1 MRRQGWTA
9 LCAVTTLVLSGCK
22 EREVAGT
29 WSNAS
34 GSVALSRDDSLL
46 YVVDADNGILAVVD
60 TARREKVSE
69 VRVGPRPERV
79 TVGPDDTVYVTNRGG
94 KSVSVIRKGDA
105 VEAARVPVGVEPTG
119 LAVSPDGHT
128 LYVVNSATRESAARG
143 SLTAIDTGTLTAR
156 WELPLGEEPR
166 GIALLEDGRKAAV
179 SLFRQGDVVTVD
191 LSDANQPQVMRGG
204 TDLNTKANR
213 PSSSGA
219 GMAPSPLVAMDTPL
233 PPGSNQGPR
242 SFRARGMVDL
252 LSAPD
257 GRRLFAPVVWSRED
271 PLAGPVDGRS
281 PNPGDSMYGGGTP
294 CGAAAGG
301 GVVAAGLVTFDTE
314 DEAPRPVVDD
324 LDECKPPPEEKPD
337 YPTSLIASPSF
348 TTPLQGP
355 AAAVVDPTGAWL
367 FLVNQESN
375 NVAILPSWRRSGS
388 DLAGEGSPVRQLL
401 DVGAGPNGIALTRD
415 GRKAYVYNAFDHT
428 VSTLV
433 ASGDARGDL
442 HEEGERLVIAGDTLS
457 PMAVAGRRLF
467 FSAVDERMTSPSVA
481 VSCAS
486 CHLEGREDG
495 HVWGFPDGPRQTP
508 SLAGRMTTATAPF
521 HWSGEFSALG
531 DFMSATVKDRMGG
544 QELDAD
550 TVAKLGAFI
559 DAIPAP
565 DNAFRDEPLTASQAR
580 GAALFKQAKCDT
592 CHSGTALTNNTNVDV
607 GTFVRSGVLQDAVA
621 VIQVGLNTPS
631 LLGVG
636 RTAPYLHDGS
646 APTLKAR
653 LLNGRETNQHGMT
666 AQLSDADMDDLVA
679 YLETL

>member
-1 MRRQGWTA
+1 MRRQGWAA

-34 GSVALSRDDSLL
+34 GSLALSRDDSLL

-69 VRVGPRPERV
+69 VRVGSRPERV
-79 TVGPDDTVYVTNRGG
+79 TVGVDDTVYVTNRGDR
-94 KSVSVIRKGDA
+94 SVSVIRKGDA
-105 VEAARVPVGVEPTG
+105 VEAARIQVGVEPTG
-119 LAVSPDGHT
+119 LAVSPEGST
-128 LYVVNSATRESAARG
+128 LYVVNSATRKSAARG
-143 SLTAIDTGTLTAR
+143 SLTAIDTATLTVR

-166 GIALLEDGRKAAV
+166 GIALLEEGRKAAV

-191 LSDANQPQVMRGG
+191 LSDANNPRVMRDG
-204 TDLNTKANR
+204 TDLNAKANR
-213 PSSSGA
+213 PSASVSNGGSA
-219 GMAPSPLVAMDTPL
+219 ADDVFDTPL
-233 PPGSNQGPR
+233 PPGVQQLPR
-242 SFRARGMVDL
+242 AFRARGMVDL
-252 LSAPD
+252 LGAPD
-257 GRRLFAPVVWSRED
+257 GRRLFAPVLWSRED
-271 PLAGPVDGRS
+271 PLGGPVDGRD
-281 PNPGDSMYGGGTP
+281 PDLGDSMYGGGTP
-294 CGAAAGG
+294 CGASSGG
-301 GVVAAGLVTFDTE
+301 GVVAAGVITFDTE

-355 AAAVVDPTGAWL
+355 SAAVVDPTGAWL
-367 FLVNQESN
+367 FLVNQDSN
-375 NVAILPSWRRSGS
+375 NVAILPSFRRTGS
-388 DLAGEGSPVRQLL
+388 DLPNESSPVRQLV

-415 GRKAYVYNAFDHT
+415 GRRAYVYNAFDHT

-433 ASGDARGDL
+433 GGANDIR
-442 HEEGERLVIAGDTLS
+442 EEGSRLVIAGDTLS
-457 PMAVAGRRLF
+457 PLAAEGRRLF
-467 FSAVDERMTSPSVA
+467 FSAVDRRMTSPSVA

-544 QELDAD
+544 QDLDAD

-559 DAIPAP
+559 DAIPTP
-565 DNAFRDEPLTASQAR
+565 DNAFQGEPLTAPQAR
-580 GAALFKQAKCDT
+580 GAVLFKQAKCDT
-592 CHSGTALTNNTNVDV
+592 CHTGAALTNNTNADV
-607 GTFVRSGVLQDAVA
+607 GTFVRSGVLQDAAA
-621 VIQVGLNTPS
+621 VIKAGLNTPS

-646 APTLKAR
+646 APSLKAR

-666 AQLSDADMDDLVA
+666 AGLSDADVDDLVA

>member
-1 MRRQGWTA
+1 MRRQGWAA

-94 KSVSVIRKGDA
+94 RSVSVIRKGDA

-119 LAVSPDGHT
+119 MALSPDGST
-128 LYVVNSATRESAARG
+128 LYVVNSAMRESAARG

-179 SLFRQGDVVTVD
+179 SLFRQGDVMTVD
-191 LSDANQPQVMRGG
+191 LSDANRPQVMRGG
-204 TDLNTKANR
+204 TDLLAKANR
-213 PSSSGA
+213 MLPSRTGGSSSA
-219 GMAPSPLVAMDTPL
+219 GDAPL
-233 PPGSNQGPR
+233 PVETGPR
-242 SFRARGMVDL
+242 SFRSRGMVDL

-257 GRRLFAPVVWSRED
+257 GRRLFAPVLWSRED
-271 PLAGPVDGRS
+271 PLGGPVDGRG

-301 GVVAAGLVTFDTE
+301 GVVAAGLITFDAE
-314 DEAPRPVVDD
+314 DDAPRPVVDD

-348 TTPLQGP
+348 KEPLQGP

-367 FLVNQESN
+367 FLVNQDSN
-375 NVAILPSWRRSGS
+375 NVAVLPSWRRSGS
-388 DLAGEGSPVRQLL
+388 DLVSEGSPVRQLVS
-401 DVGAGPNGIALTRD
+401 VGAGPNGIALTRD

-428 VSTLV
+428 VSTLG
-433 ASGDARGDL
+433 ASGDALGDIR
-442 HEEGERLVIAGDTLS
+442 EEGERLVIAGDTLS
-457 PMAVAGRRLF
+457 PMAAAGRRLF
-467 FSAVDERMTSPSVA
+467 FSAVDARMTSPAVA

-544 QELDAD
+544 QELDED

-565 DNAFRDEPLTASQAR
+565 DNAFRGEPLTASQAR
-580 GAALFKQAKCDT
+580 GAALFTQAKCDT
-592 CHSGTALTNNTNVDV
+592 CHTGAALTDNRNVDV
-607 GTFVRSGVLQDAVA
+607 GTFVLSGVLQDAAA
-621 VIQVGLNTPS
+621 VIKTGLNTPS

-653 LLNGRETNQHGMT
+653 LMNGRETNQHGMT

>member
-1 MRRQGWTA
+1 MRRQGWAA

-46 YVVDADNGILAVVD
+46 YVVDSDNGILAVVD
-60 TARREKVSE
+60 TERREKVSE

-94 KSVSVIRKGDA
+94 RSVSVIRKGEA
-105 VEAARVPVGVEPTG
+105 VEAARIPVGVEPTG
-119 LAVSPDGHT
+119 LTVSPDGRT

-143 SLTAIDTGTLTAR
+143 SLTAIDTDSLTAR

-179 SLFRQGDVVTVD
+179 TLFRQGDVMTVD
-191 LSDANQPQVMRGG
+191 LSNADQPRVMRDG
-204 TDLNTKANR
+204 TDLLAKANR
-213 PSSSGA
+213 PLAAGA
-219 GMAPSPLVAMDTPL
+219 IGARSNSDAPL
-233 PPGSNQGPR
+233 PPSSQAGPR
-242 SFRARGMVDL
+242 SFRSRGMVDL
-252 LSAPD
+252 LGAPD
-257 GRRLFAPVVWSRED
+257 GRRLFAPVLWSRED
-271 PLAGPVDGRS
+271 PLGGPVDGS
-281 PNPGDSMYGGGTP
+281 DPALGDSMYGGGTP

-301 GVVAAGLVTFDTE
+301 GVVAAGLITFDAE
-314 DEAPRPVVDD
+314 GESPRPVVDD
-324 LDECKPPPEEKPD
+324 LDECRPPPEEKPD

-348 TTPLQGP
+348 TKSLQGP

-367 FLVNQESN
+367 FLVNQGSN
-375 NVAILPSWRRSGS
+375 NVAVVPSWRRSGS
-388 DLAGEGSPVRQLL
+388 DLESTLSPVRQLV

-433 ASGDARGDL
+433 SSGNELGGIR
-442 HEEGERLVIAGDTLS
+442 EEGQRLAIAGDTLS
-457 PMAVAGRRLF
+457 PMAAAGRRMF
-467 FSAVDERMTSPSVA
+467 FSAVDERMTRPSVA

-544 QELDAD
+544 QELDTD

-565 DNAFRDEPLTASQAR
+565 DNAFKGEPLTAQQAH
-580 GAALFKQAKCDT
+580 GAALFAQAKCDT
-592 CHSGTALTNNTNVDV
+592 CHSGAAFTNNTNVDV

-621 VIQVGLNTPS
+621 VIRSGLNTPS

-653 LLNGRETNQHGMT
+653 LMKGRETNLHGMT
-666 AQLSDADMDDLVA
+666 STLSDADMDDLVA

>member
-1 MRRQGWTA
+1 MRRQGWAA

-46 YVVDADNGILAVVD
+46 YVVDADNGLLAVVD

-69 VRVGPRPERV
+69 VRVGSRPERV
-79 TVGPDDTVYVTNRGG
+79 AVGVDDTVYVTNRGG
-94 KSVSVIRKGDA
+94 RSVSVIRKGDA
-105 VEAARVPVGVEPTG
+105 VEAARIPVGVEPTG
-119 LAVSPDGHT
+119 LAVSPDGST
-128 LYVVNSATRESAARG
+128 LYVVNSATHQSAARG
-143 SLTAIDTGTLTAR
+143 SLTAIDTGTLTVR

-191 LSDANQPQVMRGG
+191 LSDANKPKVMRDG

-213 PSSSGA
+213 PPSSVS
-219 GMAPSPLVAMDTPL
+219 SPLADEVIDPPQL
-233 PPGSNQGPR
+233 PDSRQGPR
-242 SFRARGMVDL
+242 TFRARGMVDL

-257 GRRLFAPVVWSRED
+257 GRRLFAPVLWSRED
-271 PLAGPVDGRS
+271 PLGGPVDGRD

-348 TTPLQGP
+348 KAPLQGP

-367 FLVNQESN
+367 FLVNQDSN

-388 DLAGEGSPVRQLL
+388 DLPNESSPVRQLV

-433 ASGDARGDL
+433 GGAGDIR
-442 HEEGERLVIAGDTLS
+442 EEGTRLVIAGDTLS
-457 PMAVAGRRLF
+457 PLAAEGRRLF
-467 FSAVDERMTSPSVA
+467 FSAVDPRMTSPSVA

-559 DAIPAP
+559 DAIPAT
-565 DNAFRDEPLTASQAR
+565 DNPSRGEPLTAAQAR
-580 GAALFKQAKCDT
+580 GASLFKQAKCDT
-592 CHSGTALTNNTNVDV
+592 CHTGTALTNNTNADV
-607 GTFVRSGVLQDAVA
+607 GTFVLSGVLRDAAA
-621 VIQVGLNTPS
+621 VVRSGLNTPS

-646 APTLKAR
+646 APTLRAR
-653 LLNGRETNQHGMT
+653 LMNGRESNQHGMT
-666 AQLSDADMDDLVA
+666 ADLSDADVDDLVA

>member
-1 MRRQGWTA
+1 MRRQGWAA

-94 KSVSVIRKGDA
+94 RSVSVIRKGDA

-119 LAVSPDGHT
+119 MALSPDGST
-128 LYVVNSATRESAARG
+128 LYVVNSAMRESAARG

-179 SLFRQGDVVTVD
+179 SLFRQGDVMTVD
-191 LSDANQPQVMRGG
+191 LSDANRPQVMRGG
-204 TDLNTKANR
+204 TDLLAKANR
-213 PSSSGA
+213 MLPSRTGGSSSA
-219 GMAPSPLVAMDTPL
+219 GDAPL
-233 PPGSNQGPR
+233 PVETGPR
-242 SFRARGMVDL
+242 SFRSRGMVDL

-257 GRRLFAPVVWSRED
+257 GRRLFAPVLWSRED
-271 PLAGPVDGRS
+271 PLGGPVDGRG

-301 GVVAAGLVTFDTE
+301 GVVAAGLITFDAE
-314 DEAPRPVVDD
+314 DDAPRPVVDD

-348 TTPLQGP
+348 KEPLQGP

-367 FLVNQESN
+367 FLVNQDSN
-375 NVAILPSWRRSGS
+375 NVAVLPSWRRSGS
-388 DLAGEGSPVRQLL
+388 DLVSEGSPVRQLVS
-401 DVGAGPNGIALTRD
+401 VGAGPNGIALTRD

-428 VSTLV
+428 VSTLG
-433 ASGDARGDL
+433 ASGDALGDIR
-442 HEEGERLVIAGDTLS
+442 EEGERLVIAGDTLS
-457 PMAVAGRRLF
+457 PMAAAGRRLF
-467 FSAVDERMTSPSVA
+467 FSAVDARMTSPAVA

-544 QELDAD
+544 QELDED

-565 DNAFRDEPLTASQAR
+565 DNAFRGEPLTASQAR
-580 GAALFKQAKCDT
+580 GAALFTQAKCDT
-592 CHSGTALTNNTNVDV
+592 CHTGAALTDNRNVDV
-607 GTFVRSGVLQDAVA
+607 GTFVLSGVLQDAAA
-621 VIQVGLNTPS
+621 VIKAGLNTPS

-653 LLNGRETNQHGMT
+653 LMNGRETNQHGMT

>member
-1 MRRQGWTA
+1 MRRQGWAA

-94 KSVSVIRKGDA
+94 RSVSVIRKGDA
-105 VEAARVPVGVEPTG
+105 VEAARIPVGVEPTG
-119 LAVSPDGHT
+119 LAVSPDGRT

-143 SLTAIDTGTLTAR
+143 SLTAIDTDTLTAR

-191 LSDANQPQVMRGG
+191 LSDGNKPRVMRGG
-204 TDLNTKANR
+204 TDLLAKANR
-213 PSSSGA
+213 PSSFTSG
-219 GMAPSPLVAMDTPL
+219 GGSSSFDEPPSVDT
-233 PPGSNQGPR
+233 GPR
-242 SFRARGMVDL
+242 TFRSRGMVDL
-252 LSAPD
+252 LSTPD
-257 GRRLFAPVVWSRED
+257 GRRLFAPVLWSRED
-271 PLAGPVDGRS
+271 PLGGPVDGRG
-281 PNPGDSMYGGGTP
+281 PDTGDSMYGGGTP

-301 GVVAAGLVTFDTE
+301 GVVAAGLVTFDAE

-324 LDECKPPPEEKPD
+324 LDECRPPPEEKPD
-337 YPTSLIASPSF
+337 YPTSLIASPAF
-348 TTPLQGP
+348 DAPLQGP
-355 AAAVVDPTGAWL
+355 SAAVVDPTGAWL
-367 FLVNQESN
+367 FLVNQDSN

-388 DLAGEGSPVRQLL
+388 DLLNEASPVRQLIA
-401 DVGAGPNGIALTRD
+401 VGAGPNGIAMTRD

-428 VSTLV
+428 VTTLGS
-433 ASGDARGDL
+433 SGNEWGDIR
-442 HEEGERLVIAGDTLS
+442 EEGERLVIAGDTLS
-457 PMAVAGRRLF
+457 PMAAEGRRLF
-467 FSAVDERMTSPSVA
+467 FSAVDRRMTSPAVA

-544 QELDAD
+544 QELNED

-565 DNAFRDEPLTASQAR
+565 DNAFRGEPLTESQAR
-580 GAALFKQAKCDT
+580 GAALFTQAKCDT
-592 CHSGTALTNNTNVDV
+592 CHTGAALTDNRNVDV
-607 GTFVRSGVLQDAVA
+607 GTFVRTGELQDAVA
-621 VIQVGLNTPS
+621 VIKAGLNTPS

-653 LLNGRETNQHGMT
+653 LMNGRESNQHGMT

>member
-388 DLAGEGSPVRQLL
+388 DLAAEGSPVRQLL

-428 VSTLV
+428 VSTLT

-621 VIQVGLNTPS
+621 VIQAGLNTPS

>member
-1 MRRQGWTA
+1 MRRQGWAA

-34 GSVALSRDDSLL
+34 GAVALSRDDSLL

-60 TARREKVSE
+60 TARWEKVSE

-94 KSVSVIRKGDA
+94 RSVSVIRKGDA

-119 LAVSPDGHT
+119 LAVSPDGRT

-143 SLTAIDTGTLTAR
+143 SLTAIDTDSLTAR

-166 GIALLEDGRKAAV
+166 GIALLEEGRKAAV
-179 SLFRQGDVVTVD
+179 TLFRQGDVMTVD
-191 LSDANQPQVMRGG
+191 LSDADQPRLLRAG
-204 TDLNTKANR
+204 TDLLAKANR
-213 PSSSGA
+213 PSAARAVGTPSSFDA
-219 GMAPSPLVAMDTPL
+219 PL
-233 PPGSNQGPR
+233 PVETGPR
-242 SFRARGMVDL
+242 VFRSRGMVDL

-257 GRRLFAPVVWSRED
+257 GRRLFAPVLWSRED
-271 PLAGPVDGRS
+271 PLGGPVDGS
-281 PNPGDSMYGGGTP
+281 APDLGGSMYGGGTP

-301 GVVAAGLVTFDTE
+301 GVVAAGLVTFDAE

-324 LDECKPPPEEKPD
+324 LDECRPPPEEKPD

-348 TTPLQGP
+348 TKPLQGP
-355 AAAVVDPTGAWL
+355 SAAVVDPTGTWL
-367 FLVNQESN
+367 FLVNQDSN
-375 NVAILPSWRRSGS
+375 NVAILPSYRRSGS
-388 DLAGEGSPVRQLL
+388 DLESESSPVRQLV

-428 VSTLV
+428 VSALGS
-433 ASGDARGDL
+433 SGDALGDIR
-442 HEEGERLVIAGDTLS
+442 EVGERLVIAGDTLA
-457 PMAVAGRRLF
+457 PMAAAGRRLF
-467 FSAVDERMTSPSVA
+467 FSAVDARMTSPFVA

-544 QELDAD
+544 QELDED

-565 DNAFRDEPLTASQAR
+565 DNAFRGEPLTAQQAR
-580 GAALFKQAKCDT
+580 GAALFAQAKCDT
-592 CHSGTALTNNTNVDV
+592 CHSGVAFTNNTNVDV

-621 VIQVGLNTPS
+621 VIRSGLNTPS

-653 LLNGRETNQHGMT
+653 LMNGRESNLHGMT
-666 AQLSDADMDDLVA
+666 SQLSDADMDDLVA

>member
-1 MRRQGWTA
+1 MRRQGWAA

-94 KSVSVIRKGDA
+94 RSVSVIRKGDA

-119 LAVSPDGHT
+119 MALSPDGST
-128 LYVVNSATRESAARG
+128 LFVVNSAMRESAARG

-179 SLFRQGDVVTVD
+179 SLFRQGDVMTVD
-191 LSDANQPQVMRGG
+191 LSDANRPQVMRGG
-204 TDLNTKANR
+204 TDLLAKANR
-213 PSSSGA
+213 MLPSRAGGSSSA
-219 GMAPSPLVAMDTPL
+219 GDAPL
-233 PPGSNQGPR
+233 PVETGPR
-242 SFRARGMVDL
+242 SFRSRGMVDL

-257 GRRLFAPVVWSRED
+257 GRRLFAPVLWSRED
-271 PLAGPVDGRS
+271 PLGGPVDGRG

-301 GVVAAGLVTFDTE
+301 GVVAAGLITFDAE
-314 DEAPRPVVDD
+314 DDAPRPVVDD

-348 TTPLQGP
+348 KEPLQGP

-367 FLVNQESN
+367 FLVNQDSN
-375 NVAILPSWRRSGS
+375 NVAVLPSWRRSGS
-388 DLAGEGSPVRQLL
+388 DLVSEGSPVRQLVS
-401 DVGAGPNGIALTRD
+401 VGAGPNGIALTRD

-428 VSTLV
+428 VSTLG
-433 ASGDARGDL
+433 ASGDALGDIR
-442 HEEGERLVIAGDTLS
+442 EEGERLVIAGDTLS
-457 PMAVAGRRLF
+457 PMAAAGRRLF
-467 FSAVDERMTSPSVA
+467 FSAVDARMTSPAVA

-544 QELDAD
+544 QELDED

-565 DNAFRDEPLTASQAR
+565 DNAFRGEPLTASQAR
-580 GAALFKQAKCDT
+580 GAALFTQAKCDT
-592 CHSGTALTNNTNVDV
+592 CHTGAALTDNRNVDV
-607 GTFVRSGVLQDAVA
+607 GTFVLSGVLQDAAA
-621 VIQVGLNTPS
+621 VIKAGLNTPS

-653 LLNGRETNQHGMT
+653 LMNGRETNQHGMT

>member
-1 MRRQGWTA
+1 MRRQGWAA

-94 KSVSVIRKGDA
+94 RSVSVIRKGDA

-119 LAVSPDGHT
+119 MALSPDGST
-128 LYVVNSATRESAARG
+128 LYVVNSAMRESAARG

-179 SLFRQGDVVTVD
+179 SLFRQGDVMTVD
-191 LSDANQPQVMRGG
+191 LSDANHPQVMRSG
-204 TDLNTKANR
+204 TDLLARANR
-213 PSSSGA
+213 PSAPGA
-219 GMAPSPLVAMDTPL
+219 FGAPSPFDEPL
-233 PPGSNQGPR
+233 PVETGPR
-242 SFRARGMVDL
+242 SFRSRGMVDL

-257 GRRLFAPVVWSRED
+257 GRRLFAPVLWSRED
-271 PLAGPVDGRS
+271 PLGGPVDGRG
-281 PNPGDSMYGGGTP
+281 PKMGDSMYGGGTP

-301 GVVAAGLVTFDTE
+301 GVVAAGLITFDTE

-337 YPTSLIASPSF
+337 YPTSLIASPLF
-348 TTPLQGP
+348 DMPLQGP

-367 FLVNQESN
+367 FLVNQDSN

-388 DLAGEGSPVRQLL
+388 DLVNETSPVRQLIA
-401 DVGAGPNGIALTRD
+401 VGAGPNGIALTRD

-428 VSTLV
+428 VSTLGS
-433 ASGDARGDL
+433 SGNPWGDI

-457 PMAVAGRRLF
+457 PLAAEGRRLF
-467 FSAVDERMTSPSVA
+467 FSAVDARMTSPSVA

-531 DFMSATVKDRMGG
+531 DFMNATVKDRMGG
-544 QELDAD
+544 QVLNED

-559 DAIPAP
+559 DAIPAT
-565 DNAFRDEPLTASQAR
+565 DNPFRGEPLTESQAR
-580 GAALFKQAKCDT
+580 GAALFTQAKCDT
-592 CHSGTALTNNTNVDV
+592 CHTGAALTDNRNVDV
-607 GTFVRSGVLQDAVA
+607 GTFVLSGVLQDAKA
-621 VIQVGLNTPS
+621 VIKAGLNTPS

-653 LLNGRETNQHGMT
+653 LLNGRETNLHGTT
-666 AQLSDADMDDLVA
+666 AGLSDEDVDDLVA

>member
-1 MRRQGWTA
+1 MRRQGWAA

-46 YVVDADNGILAVVD
+46 YVVDADNGLLAVVD

-69 VRVGPRPERV
+69 VRVGSRPERV
-79 TVGPDDTVYVTNRGG
+79 TVGVDDTVYVTNRGG
-94 KSVSVIRKGDA
+94 RSVSVIRKGDA
-105 VEAARVPVGVEPTG
+105 VEAARIPVGVEPTG
-119 LAVSPDGHT
+119 LAVSPDGST
-128 LYVVNSATRESAARG
+128 LYVVNSATHQSAARG
-143 SLTAIDTGTLTAR
+143 SLTAIDTGTLTVR

-191 LSDANQPQVMRGG
+191 LSDANKPKVMRDG

-213 PSSSGA
+213 PPSSVT
-219 GMAPSPLVAMDTPL
+219 SPLADEVIDPPQL
-233 PPGSNQGPR
+233 PDSRQGPR
-242 SFRARGMVDL
+242 TFRARGMVDL

-257 GRRLFAPVVWSRED
+257 GRRLFAPVLWSRED
-271 PLAGPVDGRS
+271 PLGGPVDGRG
-281 PNPGDSMYGGGTP
+281 PDQGDSMYGGGTP

-348 TTPLQGP
+348 KAPLQGP

-367 FLVNQESN
+367 FLVNQDSN

-388 DLAGEGSPVRQLL
+388 DLPNESSPVRQLV

-433 ASGDARGDL
+433 GGAGDIR
-442 HEEGERLVIAGDTLS
+442 EESTRLVIAGDTLS
-457 PMAVAGRRLF
+457 PLAAEGRRLF
-467 FSAVDERMTSPSVA
+467 FSAVDPRMTSPSVA

-559 DAIPAP
+559 DAIPAT
-565 DNAFRDEPLTASQAR
+565 DNPSRGEPLTAAQAR
-580 GAALFKQAKCDT
+580 GASLFKQAKCDT
-592 CHSGTALTNNTNVDV
+592 CHTGTALTNNTNADV
-607 GTFVRSGVLQDAVA
+607 GTFVLSGVLRDAAA
-621 VIQVGLNTPS
+621 VVRSGLNTPS

-646 APTLKAR
+646 APTLRAR
-653 LLNGRETNQHGMT
+653 LLNGRESNQHGMT
-666 AQLSDADMDDLVA
+666 AGLSDADVDDLVA

>member
-1 MRRQGWTA
+1 MRRQGWAA

-94 KSVSVIRKGDA
+94 RSVSVIRKGDA
-105 VEAARVPVGVEPTG
+105 VEAARIPVGVEPTG
-119 LAVSPDGHT
+119 LAVSPDGST
-128 LYVVNSATRESAARG
+128 LYVVNSATRQSAARG

-191 LSDANQPQVMRGG
+191 LSDANQPKVMRDG

-213 PSSSGA
+213 LPSTRPLV
-219 GMAPSPLVAMDTPL
+219 APSPAVAMDTPL
-233 PPGSNQGPR
+233 PPGSQQGPR

-257 GRRLFAPVVWSRED
+257 GRRLFAPVLWSRED
-271 PLAGPVDGRS
+271 PLGGPVDGRS
-281 PNPGDSMYGGGTP
+281 PDPGDSMYGGGTP

-324 LDECKPPPEEKPD
+324 LDQCRPPPEEKPD

-348 TTPLQGP
+348 LTPLQGP
-355 AAAVVDPTGAWL
+355 SAAVVDPTGAWL

-375 NVAILPSWRRSGS
+375 NVAILPSFRRSGS
-388 DLAGEGSPVRQLL
+388 DLPNESSPVRQLVE
-401 DVGAGPNGIALTRD
+401 VGAGPNGIALTRD
-415 GRKAYVYNAFDHT
+415 GHKAYVYNAFDHT

-433 ASGDARGDL
+433 SGSGDIR
-442 HEEGERLVIAGDTLS
+442 EEGERLVIAGDTLS
-457 PMAVAGRRLF
+457 PLAAEGRRLF
-467 FSAVDERMTSPSVA
+467 FSAVDARMTSPSVA

-559 DAIPAP
+559 DAIPAT
-565 DNAFRDEPLTASQAR
+565 DNASRGEPLTASQAR
-580 GAALFKQAKCDT
+580 GAALFTQAKCDT
-592 CHSGTALTNNTNVDV
+592 CHTGTAFTNNTNVDV
-607 GTFVRSGVLQDAVA
+607 GTFVRSGVLQDAAA
-621 VIQVGLNTPS
+621 VIQAGLNTPS

-646 APTLKAR
+646 APSLRAR
-653 LLNGRETNQHGMT
+653 LMNGRETNQHGMT
-666 AQLSDADMDDLVA
+666 AGLSDADVDDLVA

>member
-1 MRRQGWTA
+1 MRRQGWAA
-9 LCAVTTLVLSGCK
+9 LCAVTTLVLSGCR
-22 EREVAGT
+22 EREVANT

-94 KSVSVIRKGDA
+94 RSVSVIRKGDA

-119 LAVSPDGHT
+119 MALSPDGST
-128 LYVVNSATRESAARG
+128 LYVVNSAMRESAARG

-166 GIALLEDGRKAAV
+166 GIALLENGRKAAV
-179 SLFRQGDVVTVD
+179 SLFRQGDVMTVD
-191 LSDANQPQVMRGG
+191 LSDANHPQVMRGG
-204 TDLNTKANR
+204 TDLLARANR
-213 PSSSGA
+213 PSAPGA
-219 GMAPSPLVAMDTPL
+219 FGTPAPFDAPL
-233 PPGSNQGPR
+233 PVEKGPR
-242 SFRARGMVDL
+242 SFRSRGMVDL

-257 GRRLFAPVVWSRED
+257 GRRLFAPVLWSRED
-271 PLAGPVDGRS
+271 PLGGPVDGRG

-301 GVVAAGLVTFDTE
+301 GVVAAGLITFDTE

-337 YPTSLIASPSF
+337 YPTSLIASPLF
-348 TTPLQGP
+348 DTPLQGP

-367 FLVNQESN
+367 FLVNQDSN

-388 DLAGEGSPVRQLL
+388 DLVNETSPVRQLVA
-401 DVGAGPNGIALTRD
+401 VGAGPNGIALTRD

-428 VSTLV
+428 VSTLGSSGD
-433 ASGDARGDL
+433 ASGDIR
-442 HEEGERLVIAGDTLS
+442 EEGERLVIAGDTLS
-457 PMAVAGRRLF
+457 PMAAAGRRLF
-467 FSAVDERMTSPSVA
+467 FSAVDARMTSPAVA

-544 QELDAD
+544 QALDED

-559 DAIPAP
+559 DAIPAT
-565 DNAFRDEPLTASQAR
+565 DNASRGEPLTASQAR
-580 GAALFKQAKCDT
+580 GAALFTQAKCDT
-592 CHSGTALTNNTNVDV
+592 CHTGAALTDNRNVDV
-607 GTFVRSGVLQDAVA
+607 GTFVLSGVLQDAAA
-621 VIQVGLNTPS
+621 VIKAGLNTPS

-653 LLNGRETNQHGMT
+653 LLNGRETNLHGMT
-666 AQLSDADMDDLVA
+666 AQLSDADVDDLVA

>member
-1 MRRQGWTA
+1 MRRQGWAA

-22 EREVAGT
+22 EREVAST

-94 KSVSVIRKGDA
+94 RSVSVIRKGDA
-105 VEAARVPVGVEPTG
+105 VEAARIPVGVEPTG
-119 LAVSPDGHT
+119 LAVSPDGST

-166 GIALLEDGRKAAV
+166 GIALLEEGRKAAV
-179 SLFRQGDVVTVD
+179 SLFRRGDVVTVD
-191 LSDANQPQVMRGG
+191 LSDANQPRVMRDG

-213 PSSSGA
+213 TPSTRHLV
-219 GMAPSPLVAMDTPL
+219 APAPAVAMDAPL
-233 PPGSNQGPR
+233 PPDSQQGPR

-257 GRRLFAPVVWSRED
+257 GRRLFAPVLWSRED
-271 PLAGPVDGRS
+271 PLGGPVDGRD
-281 PNPGDSMYGGGTP
+281 PDMGDSMYGGGTP

-324 LDECKPPPEEKPD
+324 LDECRPPPEEKPD

-348 TTPLQGP
+348 STPLQGP
-355 AAAVVDPTGAWL
+355 AAAVVDPTGGWL
-367 FLVNQESN
+367 FLVNQDSN
-375 NVAILPSWRRSGS
+375 NVAILPSFRRTGS
-388 DLAGEGSPVRQLL
+388 DLPSESSPVRQLVE
-401 DVGAGPNGIALTRD
+401 VGAGPNGIALTRD

-433 ASGDARGDL
+433 GGANDIR
-442 HEEGERLVIAGDTLS
+442 EEGERLVIAGDTLS
-457 PMAVAGRRLF
+457 PLAAEGRRLF
-467 FSAVDERMTSPSVA
+467 FSAVDRRMTSPSVA

-544 QELDAD
+544 QDLDAD

-559 DAIPAP
+559 DAIPAT
-565 DNAFRDEPLTASQAR
+565 DNASRGEPLTASQSR
-580 GAALFKQAKCDT
+580 GAALFTQAKCDT
-592 CHSGTALTNNTNVDV
+592 CHTGAALTNNSNVDV
-607 GTFVRSGVLQDAVA
+607 GTFVRSGVLQDAAA
-621 VIQVGLNTPS
+621 VIRAGLNTPS

-666 AQLSDADMDDLVA
+666 AGLSDADVDDLVA

>member
-1 MRRQGWTA
+1 MRRQGWA
-9 LCAVTTLVLSGCK
+9 AFCAVTTLVLSGCK

-94 KSVSVIRKGDA
+94 RSVSVIRKGDA

-119 LAVSPDGHT
+119 LTLSPDGHT
-128 LYVVNSATRESAARG
+128 LYVVNSATRESAAHG

-191 LSDANQPQVMRGG
+191 LSDANRPRVMRGG
-204 TDLNTKANR
+204 TDLNSKANR
-213 PSSSGA
+213 PSSAGA
-219 GMAPSPLVAMDTPL
+219 VGIPVPFDE
-233 PPGSNQGPR
+233 PPGQSSPR

-257 GRRLFAPVVWSRED
+257 GRRLFAPVLWSRED
-271 PLAGPVDGRS
+271 PLGGPVDGRD
-281 PNPGDSMYGGGTP
+281 PNPGESMYGGGTP
-294 CGAAAGG
+294 CGAVSGG
-301 GVVAAGLVTFDTE
+301 GVVAAGLITFDTE

-337 YPTSLIASPSF
+337 YPTSLIASPAF

-355 AAAVVDPTGAWL
+355 SAAVVDPTGAWL

-375 NVAILPSWRRSGS
+375 NVAILPSYRRSGS
-388 DLAGEGSPVRQLL
+388 DLASEGSPVRQLV

-433 ASGDARGDL
+433 PNGQMESFIQ
-442 HEEGERLVIAGDTLS
+442 EEGERLVIAGDTL
-457 PMAVAGRRLF
+457 PPLAVAGRRLF
-467 FSAVDERMTSPSVA
+467 FSAVDERMTSPAVA

-521 HWSGEFSALG
+521 HWSGEFSGLG
-531 DFMSATVKDRMGG
+531 DFMNATVKDRMGG

-559 DAIPAP
+559 DAIPTP
-565 DNAFRDEPLTASQAR
+565 DNAFRGEPLTASQAR
-580 GAALFKQAKCDT
+580 GAALFTQAKCDT
-592 CHSGTALTNNTNVDV
+592 CHTGTALTNNTNVDV
-607 GTFVRSGVLQDAVA
+607 GTFVRSGVLQDAAA
-621 VIQVGLNTPS
+621 VIRAGLNTPS

-646 APTLKAR
+646 APSLKAR
-653 LLNGRETNQHGMT
+653 LLNGRESNQHGMT
-666 AQLSDADMDDLVA
+666 AGLSDADVDDLVA